1 MDWIDPR
8 YSFAKESQE
17 SDAEP
22 AVRGKKENTK
32 GGKSK
37 LGKAQAVAERSE
49 SSKPATSSKPD
60 KSSKPNKSDKTIGSQ
75 VNAALAQPLDVWT
88 SAFGHALNSLNWPNG
103 CSLETSLLWST
114 VMQEQ
119 AEVLVRAGMSAKKL
133 AALVTEEEE
142 ATTDPARAKQ
152 VSEVVGLM
160 DQSLESRAFQ
170 WLDAADAYPYA
181 ALGVAAVAWHL
192 PDHAA
197 RPSGEWL
204 TQWVQA
210 LLDRI
215 ACFTPDPDAAALC
228 SLVLQCEMPLL
239 IGVATTGSK
248 RTVLLEASK
257 AMDNLAELLERSE
270 DTPAA
275 WLAHGATYLR
285 ASLASVLRC
294 RVLANGLGLRKWYP
308 PQQKALAELLTHA
321 ARWARPDGSQL
332 LAASRVPPRSKAI
345 WDALVKQTRKPQSM
359 LTAMSLVNLTSVE
372 AEPRTAKG
380 PASKKS
386 NGKARHN
393 QPLRPKKLPEPTF
406 FSEDAAGAVLQSHW
420 YQKGSRLAIDYSDT
434 QICLEVLGPKGKPI
448 LAGEWTAHVDLDG
461 QSQLQLDEW
470 VQSCWFSDD
479 DVDYLELEA
488 KFGQYARVQRQIM
501 LFREDRWMFVGD
513 ALLCEEPG
521 DWTLTSHLPLA
532 AGTRFEPDPKN
543 TEGTLC
549 TSAGGRCLTLPLY
562 LPEWRR
568 QATAASLTSDSE
580 NLLVRQSTS
589 GKRRLFSP
597 MLISLCNRHAKKP
610 FTWRRLTVGEDLRI
624 VGADE
629 ATAYRV
635 QSGKDQ
641 FLFYR
646 TLAPPLRR
654 TALGLHTLAEFYA
667 ARFNAENGDVDT
679 LIEVEA
685 NVD

>member
-8 YSFAKESQE
+8 YSIAKESQR
-17 SDAEP
+17 SDAGQ
-22 AVRGKKENTK
+22 AVVGKKGGAK

-37 LGKAQAVAERSE
+37 SGKVRTASGAN
-49 SSKPATSSKPD
+49 
-60 KSSKPNKSDKTIGSQ
+60 KPNKPLASQ

-88 SAFGHALNSLNWPNG
+88 SAFGHALDGLNWPNG

-119 AEVLVRAGMSAKKL
+119 AQVLVRAGMSAKKL
-133 AALVTEEEE
+133 AALVAEEA
-142 ATTDPARAKQ
+142 ATTDLARAKQ
-152 VSEVVGLM
+152 LSEVVGLM

-192 PDHAA
+192 PEHAA
-197 RPSGEWL
+197 RPGGDWL

-215 ACFTPDPDAAALC
+215 ACFTPDPDATALC

-257 AMDNLAELLERSE
+257 AMDNLAELLERNE
-270 DTPAA
+270 DNPAA
-275 WLAHGATYLR
+275 WLAHGTTYLR

-294 RVLANGLGLRKWYP
+294 RVLANALGLRKWYP
-308 PQQKALAELLTHA
+308 PQQQSLAELLTHA

-332 LAASRVPPRSKAI
+332 LAASHVPPRSKAI
-345 WDALVKQTRKPQSM
+345 WDALIKQTRSPKSM
-359 LTAMSLVNLTSVE
+359 LAAMSLVGLTNVD
-372 AEPRTAKG
+372 AELG
-380 PASKKS
+380 GKKS
-386 NGKARHN
+386 QAGKRSNAKQPNGK
-393 QPLRPKKLPEPTF
+393 PLRPKKLPANTYF
-406 FSEDAAGAVLQSHW
+406 CEDAAGALLQSDW
-420 YQKGSRLAIDYSDT
+420 NQKGSRVAIDYSDT

-448 LAGEWTAHVDLDG
+448 LAGEWTAEVELDG

-470 VQSCWFSDD
+470 TQSCWFSDD

-488 KFGQYARVQRQIM
+488 KFGQHARVQRQIM
-501 LFREDRWMFVGD
+501 LFREDRWLFVGD

-521 DWTLTSHLPLA
+521 NWALTSRLPLA
-532 AGTRFEPDPKN
+532 SGAEFEPDPKN
-543 TEGTLC
+543 TEGAIC
-549 TSAGGRCLTLPLY
+549 TPSGARCLALPLY

-568 QATAASLTSDSE
+568 QAVAASLTSDEQS
-580 NLLVRQSTS
+580 LVVRHATS
-589 GKRRLFSP
+589 GQRRLFSP
-597 MLISLCNRHAKKP
+597 VLISLCNRHAKKP

-624 VGADE
+624 VGSDE
-629 ATAYRV
+629 AAAYRV

-667 ARFNAENGDVDT
+667 ARFTAANGDVDT

>member
-8 YSFAKESQE
+8 YSFAKESQR
-17 SDAEP
+17 SDAGQ
-22 AVRGKKENTK
+22 AVVGKNAGAK

-37 LGKAQAVAERSE
+37 SDKLGKAGGAN
-49 SSKPATSSKPD
+49 KATKALA
-60 KSSKPNKSDKTIGSQ
+60 SQ

-88 SAFGHALNSLNWPNG
+88 SAFGHALDGLKWPNG

-133 AALVTEEEE
+133 AALVAEEE
-142 ATTDPARAKQ
+142 ATTDPARTQ
-152 VSEVVGLM
+152 QLSEVVGLM

-181 ALGVAAVAWHL
+181 ALGVAAVAWHI
-192 PDHAA
+192 PEHAA
-197 RPSGEWL
+197 RPSGDWL
-204 TQWVQA
+204 TQWLQA
-210 LLDRI
+210 MLDRI
-215 ACFTPDPDAAALC
+215 ACFTPDPDATALC

-239 IGVATTGSK
+239 IGVATSGSR

-257 AMDNLAELLERSE
+257 AMDNLAELLERNE
-270 DTPAA
+270 DNPAA
-275 WLAHGATYLR
+275 WLAHGSTYLR

-294 RVLANGLGLRKWYP
+294 RVLANALGLRKWYP
-308 PQQKALAELLTHA
+308 PQQKSLAELLTHA

-332 LAASRVPPRSKAI
+332 LAASQVPPRSKAI
-345 WDALVKQTRKPQSM
+345 WDALIKQTRSPKPM
-359 LTAMSLVNLTSVE
+359 LAAMALVGLTTADSQTR
-372 AEPRTAKG
+372 A
-380 PASKKS
+380 KKS
-386 NGKARHN
+386 PAGKKAKAKKLSDKKPN
-393 QPLRPKKLPEPTF
+393 DKKLSAKQVNAKPVRPKKLPANTCF
-406 FSEDAAGAVLQSHW
+406 CEDAAGALLQSDW
-420 YQKGSRLAIDYSDT
+420 NQKGSRLAIDYSDT

-448 LAGEWTAHVDLDG
+448 LAGEWTAEVELDG

-470 VQSCWFSDD
+470 TQSCWFSDD

-488 KFGQYARVQRQIM
+488 KFGQHARVQRQIM
-501 LFREDRWMFVGD
+501 LFREDRWLFVGD

-521 DWTLTSHLPLA
+521 NWTLTSRLPLA
-532 AGTRFEPDPKN
+532 TGAEFEPDPKN
-543 TEGTLC
+543 TEGAIC
-549 TSAGGRCLTLPLY
+549 TPSGARCLALPLY

-568 QATAASLTSDSE
+568 QSVAASLTSSE
-580 NLLVRQSTS
+580 QSLVMRHATS
-589 GKRRLFSP
+589 GQRRLFSP
-597 MLISLCNRHAKKP
+597 ILISLCNRHAKKP

-624 VGADE
+624 VGPDE
-629 ATAYRV
+629 ATAFRV

-641 FLFYR
+641 YLFYR

-667 ARFNAENGDVDT
+667 ARFSAENGDVDT